1 MPTLTVTHTES
12 ITLDGRSR
20 GAEKSYTIASIESV
34 HESSRVLTTSTEQI
48 ITMVDAPDST
58 ALALDVQL
66 IKYIRLT
73 NLDDVD
79 TISLGIIQKAGTGD
93 PVVNGCFS
101 LKLLPGESFVAG
113 PPEDSINALATN
125 DPTHTGFVDLQTIEA
140 KALTNTAK
148 LEIFVAM
155 V

>member
-20 GAEKSYTIASIESV
+20 GAEKSYTIASIESI
-34 HESSRVLTTSTEQI
+34 HESSRVLTTSEQQI
-48 ITMVDAPDST
+48 ITMIDSPGSS

-66 IKYIRLT
+66 VKYIRLT
-73 NLDDVD
+73 NLDSAE
-79 TISLGIIQKAGTGD
+79 TISLGIIQKGEGD
-93 PVVNGCFS
+93 ANGCFS
-101 LKLLPGESFVAG
+101 LKLLPGETFVAG
-113 PPEDSINALATN
+113 PAEDSINALNTN
-125 DPTHTGFVDLQTIEA
+125 NPTHAGFVDLQTIEA
-140 KALTNTAK
+140 KALANTAK

>member
-20 GAEKSYTIASIESV
+20 GVEKSYTIASIESV
-34 HESSRVLTTSTEQI
+34 HESSRVLTTSVQKI
-48 ITMVDAPDST
+48 ITMVDSPDDS

-66 IKYIRLT
+66 VKYIRLT
-73 NLDDVD
+73 NLDDTD
-79 TISLGIIQKAGTGD
+79 IISLGIIQTVETAGS
-93 PVVNGCFS
+93 VCI
-101 LKLLPGESFVAG
+101 KLLPGESFVAG
-113 PPEDSINALATN
+113 PPEDLIKIAASA
-125 DPTHTGFVDLQTIEA
+125 DPGHASFLDLQTIEA
-140 KALTNTAK
+140 KALTNSAK

>member
-34 HESSRVLTTSTEQI
+34 HESSRVLTTSEEQI
-48 ITMVDAPDST
+48 ITMIDAPGSS

-66 IKYIRLT
+66 VKYIRLT
-73 NLDDVD
+73 NLDDTDV
-79 TISLGIIQKAGTGD
+79 ISLGIIQTTETAGS
-93 PVVNGCFS
+93 VCI
-101 LKLLPGESFVAG
+101 KLLPGESFVAG
-113 PPEDSINALATN
+113 PAEDLIKIANSA
-125 DPTHTGFVDLQTIEA
+125 DPGHASFLDLQTIEA